1 MNDRT
6 TVCPYNLFGIIIKV
20 MKDKRLIS
28 IVVPVYNEEEALPL
42 FYQQM
47 RDILDSL
54 TDHYEVIFVDDGSSD
69 QTAAIIDS
77 FSSENP
83 AVCALHFSRN
93 FGHQAALCAGLQHAK
108 GDYTITMDGDGQH
121 PPKLIPELVRL
132 ADSGYDIVLTQR
144 IDKESRSSFK
154 KWSSETFYKL
164 LNKVSDTQTLAGG
177 ADFRLMNRESLDAL
191 LSLPEFHKFLRG
203 MVSWIG
209 FRSVILPF
217 EVPDRLAGKTKYSLK
232 KMFRLASDAVFSF
245 SMVPLYI
252 GLSAGVLFLVLA
264 LFEAVYVLSFWIS
277 GNGNSLAPGWS
288 SLMFM
293 LLIIGAVLMIIM
305 GFIGVYIGYI
315 FQEVK
320 HRPVYI
326 LRIGSN
332 EQKTK
337 DKTLPPA

>member
-1 MNDRT
+1 M
-6 TVCPYNLFGIIIKV
+6 GKQH
-20 MKDKRLIS
+20 LIS
-28 IVVPVYNEEEALPL
+28 IVIPVYNEEEALPL
-42 FYQQM
+42 FYAQL
-47 RDILDSL
+47 RDILAILDR
-54 TDHYEVIFVDDGSSD
+54 DYEVIFVDDGSTD
-69 QTAAIIDS
+69 RTGEFIDKLS
-77 FSSENP
+77 EENP
-83 AVCALHFSRN
+83 SVNAVHFSRN
-93 FGHQAALCAGLQHAK
+93 FGHQAALCAGLERAR
-108 GDYTITMDGDGQH
+108 GDYTISMDGDGQH
-121 PPKLIPELVRL
+121 PPKLIPQMIEL

-144 IDKESRSSFK
+144 VEAEQRSSFK

-164 LNKVSDTQTLAGG
+164 MNKVSDTQTLPGG
-177 ADFRLMNRESLDAL
+177 ADFRLMNRQALDAL

-217 EVPDRLAGKTKYSLK
+217 DVPERLAGQTKYSIK

-252 GLSAGVLFLVLA
+252 GLSAGALFLILA
-264 LFEAVYVLSFWIS
+264 LIEAIYVLSFWIS
-277 GNGNSLAPGWS
+277 GHTENLAPGWS

-305 GFIGVYIGYI
+305 GFIGVYVGYI

-326 LRIGSN
+326 VRS
-332 EQKTK
+332 ETAKDPEETK
-337 DKTLPPA
+337 S